1 MSIRARAAALA
12 ACVAALVGVPVAMR
26 ESPAASAGAAEV
38 IVWTPHHEQIRAEFG
53 EAFARWHERRFGAP
67 VRVVWNAPGGIGDI
81 RRMLEDAATASLRA
95 GEPIGGNADVLFG
108 GGLHEF
114 ERLARPIEVD
124 GEDGSRRSAVLERIE
139 LDEDL
144 LRDAY
149 GDGTIAGRPLLDPG
163 RRWFAAALA
172 AFGLVWNND
181 SLARL
186 GVPAPAGWE
195 AMADPRLRGEV
206 SLANPLQSGSAASAM
221 EAILLR
227 EGWDRGWAVLR
238 RAAANARSISASG
251 TRAPADVSQGQAAV
265 APCIDFYG
273 RFEEQAVAA
282 GGSPGRVGYAEPV
295 GATSVDP
302 DPIAVLTG
310 APHPELARRFVAFVL
325 SRDGQR
331 LWQFPP
337 GTEGGPRRFALRRL
351 PAHRGLLDAERDRFV
366 DRVDPWAVAG
376 DAPVTQPGVRPLV
389 APVFAAFAVDNR
401 ELLRQAWARIAA
413 HPAYP
418 RDGSVVRAPDA
429 RDPSL
434 RAMLEAFDRIP
445 PVPAPGGTA
454 LDLSDEAARQSVRG
468 GWLAGAWS
476 GDGLWPTGD
485 SGADSLRR
493 HLARETERSLRAV
506 LAVDAEAS
514 P

>member
-1 MSIRARAAALA
+1 MSVGARAAALL
-12 ACVAALVGVPVAMR
+12 ACVAALVAVPVAMR
-26 ESPAASAGAAEV
+26 DAPPAARGASEV

-53 EAFARWHERRFGAP
+53 EAFSAWHERRFGTPA
-67 VRVVWNAPGGIGDI
+67 RVVWNAPGGIGDI
-81 RRMLEDAATASLRA
+81 RRMLEDAATAALRA
-95 GEPIGGNADVLFG
+95 GTPVGGNADVLFG

-114 ERLARPIEVD
+114 ERLARPIEVGAD
-124 GEDGSRRSAVLERIE
+124 DGIRRATVLEPLEFGEDF
-139 LDEDL
+139 

-172 AFGLVWNND
+172 AFGMVWNND

-221 EAILLR
+221 EAILVR
-227 EGWDRGWAVLR
+227 EGWDRGWAILR

-251 TRAPADVSQGQAAV
+251 TRGPADVSQGQAAV

-273 RFEEQAVAA
+273 RFEEQAVAD
-282 GGSPGRVGYAEPV
+282 GGSPGRVGYAEPA

-302 DPIAVLTG
+302 DPIAVLAG
-310 APHPELARRFVAFVL
+310 APHPALAGRFVEFVL

-331 LWQFPP
+331 LWQLPP
-337 GTEGGPRRFALRRL
+337 GAEGGPRRFALRRL
-351 PAHRGLLDAERDRFV
+351 PVHRGLHAAERDRFV

-376 DAPVTQPGVRPLV
+376 DAPAAQPGVRPLV

-401 ELLRQAWARIAA
+401 ELLRKAWARIAA
-413 HPAYP
+413 HPAHP
-418 RDGSVVRAPDA
+418 RDGSVLRAADA

-445 PVPAPGGTA
+445 AVPAPAGAA
-454 LDLSDEAARQSVRG
+454 LDLSDESARRSVRS

-476 GDGLWPTGD
+476 RDGLWPAGD

-506 LAVDAEAS
+506 LAVDAGVS